1 MHQMESVSQSQPAVA
16 RDNRAVQMML
26 QRCSH
31 HIVAACVAAE
41 CFCQIA
47 TWGNFIWSWSPRLW
61 PDAVPESAWKNIT
74 FKSKENGN
82 EAFQFCYI
90 FRNWIK
96 IQIYILGQIKSE
108 IKDQW
113 LSFVALSISIC
124 ITSRSTCLVAAPTQ
138 NMDLLWVSSFHLEI
152 VSWYKKVVHSSGTLE
167 NRN

>member
-26 QRCSH
+26 QWCSH
-31 HIVAACVAAE
+31 HIVAACVAAK

-61 PDAVPESAWKNIT
+61 PDAVPQSVWENIT

-82 EAFQFCYI
+82 EPFQFCYI
-90 FRNWIK
+90 YRNLIK

-108 IKDQW
+108 INDQW
-113 LSFVALSISIC
+113 LSFVALSIFYLHNK
-124 ITSRSTCLVAAPTQ
+124 LVQESCAFKRNIGKQ
-138 NMDLLWVSSFHLEI
+138 EL
-152 VSWYKKVVHSSGTLE
+152 TLTLFAVCFLTL
-167 NRN
+167 RWL